1 MEIGASVF
9 SGGGDQSQSDS
20 ESDTD
25 SVKMSRDKE
34 PEKGSRSRST
44 DRVSRERSNSVD
56 LEEDSII
63 EESVI
68 RRVESLIGGREREAE
83 KEDSLL
89 YHNWSRGHDPGRNL
103 LSDPEDDVGDDNNYG
118 SFEFMDRRPVE
129 ANSREGSPVTVGSGR
144 PEGVG
149 VGVAVGGNNNNITE
163 EMDRLAEMVAQKVV
177 VKMTEKET
185 REKEKINTEKVWEEG
200 MEFMVCKACTTHG
213 KDLDIPREF
222 VKYGFGGGKTSGVI
236 GKLSISGEIKPV
248 WQIKQAMRRHC
259 DNSLHKWCARKAE
272 EEKIVNKTF
281 EEENKTVAFN
291 VIQAYLKKV

>member
-83 KEDSLL
+83 KEESLL
-89 YHNWSRGHDPGRNL
+89 YRNWSHGHDPGRNL
-103 LSDPEDDVGDDNNYG
+103 LSKPEEDVGDDNNYG
-118 SFEFMDRRPVE
+118 SFEFMDRSPVE
-129 ANSREGSPVTVGSGR
+129 GNSREGSPVTVESGR
-144 PEGVG
+144 PDG
-149 VGVAVGGNNNNITE
+149 VGVAVGGNNNNKTE
-163 EMDRLAEMVAQKVV
+163 EEMGRLAEMVA
-177 VKMTEKET
+177 
-185 REKEKINTEKVWEEG
+185 
-200 MEFMVCKACTTHG
+200 
-213 KDLDIPREF
+213 
-222 VKYGFGGGKTSGVI
+222 
-236 GKLSISGEIKPV
+236 
-248 WQIKQAMRRHC
+248 
-259 DNSLHKWCARKAE
+259 
-272 EEKIVNKTF
+272 
-281 EEENKTVAFN
+281 
-291 VIQAYLKKV
+291 

>member
-89 YHNWSRGHDPGRNL
+89 YHNWSRGHDMIL
-103 LSDPEDDVGDDNNYG
+103 
-118 SFEFMDRRPVE
+118 
-129 ANSREGSPVTVGSGR
+129 
-144 PEGVG
+144 
-149 VGVAVGGNNNNITE
+149 GGTRSQI
-163 EMDRLAEMVAQKVV
+163 QKT
-177 VKMTEKET
+177 M
-185 REKEKINTEKVWEEG
+185 WE
-200 MEFMVCKACTTHG
+200 
-213 KDLDIPREF
+213 
-222 VKYGFGGGKTSGVI
+222 
-236 GKLSISGEIKPV
+236 
-248 WQIKQAMRRHC
+248 
-259 DNSLHKWCARKAE
+259 
-272 EEKIVNKTF
+272 
-281 EEENKTVAFN
+281 
-291 VIQAYLKKV
+291 